1 MVDFQTLTRTIRIAD
16 SEDRALLGS
25 NPSAAV
31 GDRDISRS
39 FGPTEAPAPKHFFI
53 AVLVQKSDKPIIIR
67 HHSTCGE
74 NQARNPTG
82 LPFGNI
88 YGAQVLISAFSYK
101 HLAPPEPGKPGT

>member
-31 GDRDISRS
+31 GDGDISRS
-39 FGPTEAPAPKHFFI
+39 FGPTEAPAPRHFFL

-67 HHSTCGE
+67 HHSTVVKTRPVTRPVCHLAISLE
-74 NQARNPTG
+74 RRSRNQG
-82 LPFGNI
+82 WI
-88 YGAQVLISAFSYK
+88 YK
-101 HLAPPEPGKPGT
+101 H